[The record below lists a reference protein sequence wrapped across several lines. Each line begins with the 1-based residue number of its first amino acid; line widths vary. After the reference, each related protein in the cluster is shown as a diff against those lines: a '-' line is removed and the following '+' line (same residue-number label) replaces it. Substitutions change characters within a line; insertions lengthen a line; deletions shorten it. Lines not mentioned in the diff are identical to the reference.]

1 MDTCPNCQ
9 KPLNHVEGRR
19 KKIYCSAACRNA
31 FWRKT
36 AAKEPKYVLWKTY
49 KELEEKYNALKN
61 TVTFAH
67 RPLVPNVPNEEAFHD
82 PKLEA
87 ALKLPPKPLP
97 QSILQQTP
105 PLSYQELLR
114 LAPEQDTR
122 EKREEFLKEVTR
134 NRKLSDP
141 QKRAIHAK
149 FPKPNP

>member
-19 KKIYCSAACRNA
+19 KKVYCSATCRNA

-49 KELEEKYNALKN
+49 KELEEKYNALKS
-61 TVTFAH
+61 TVDFAH
-67 RPLVPNVPNEEAFHD
+67 RPLVPNVPQEEAFHD

-97 QSILQQTP
+97 QSILQQP
-105 PLSYQELLR
+105 PVLSYQELLR

-134 NRKLSDP
+134 NRKLNAN
-141 QKRAIHAK
+141 QKEAIHRK
-149 FPKPNP
+149 LPNLNS